1 MIKYVP
7 YESTTLNYLYLAP
20 FSYTSFFLYRSFS
33 IKGARFFFFVF
44 YRLLFF
50 FVGQV
55 LHACVCFHFIHH
67 CVFFLSRCRIIE
79 SIKCSTKYKRKINKI
94 LKFLPSV
101 FLPSDASF
109 VFDAFVYFSFSRE
122 SLILVANTV
131 NALIF
136 LLMLKIKIKRL
147 SPLLKGIEQTYVK
160 KTYLLKHNL
169 FKD

>member
-7 YESTTLNYLYLAP
+7 YESTTLIYLYLAP

-33 IKGARFFFFVF
+33 IKGARFFFFSSSID
-44 YRLLFF
+44 FF
-50 FVGQV
+50 FRWSGTS
-55 LHACVCFHFIHH
+55 CM
-67 CVFFLSRCRIIE
+67 CVFPFHTSLCFSLVTLSNYWVNKMLNQVQKE
-79 SIKCSTKYKRKINKI
+79 KKNKI

-131 NALIF
+131 NVLIF
-136 LLMLKIKIKRL
+136 SLCLKSKSNVFFL
-147 SPLLKGIEQTYVK
+147 YLKA
-160 KTYLLKHNL
+160 
-169 FKD
+169 